1 MNSKQ
6 KGNIALGECI
16 KYLTSQGYI
25 ISIPLNDAQD
35 YDLIADMEEELK
47 TIQVKYTSTKQTSGN
62 YYVDTR
68 TRGHNNYVKEK
79 DKEADYYFITT
90 ELLENYF
97 IPYDIIKGKQSF
109 TLNDSLKDYLIK

>member
-16 KYLTSQGYI
+16 RYLTQQGYI
-25 ISIPLNDAQD
+25 ISLPLNDAQD
-35 YDLIADMEEELK
+35 YDLIVDINGQLK
-47 TIQVKYTSTKQTSGN
+47 TIQVKYTTTKQGSGK

-68 TRGHNNYVKEK
+68 TKGHGYIKEK
-79 DKEADYYFITT
+79 NQEADYYFVTT

-97 IPYDIIKGKQSF
+97 IPYEKIEGRQTF
-109 TLNDSLKDYLIK
+109 TLNDSLINYLIK